1 MIKWPINKKHAEV
14 EETLWN
20 EDAGKLLYVQSPFY
34 VQESY
39 RSARTNL
46 MFLPSKEGNK
56 SRLIVFT
63 SSNAGEGK
71 STNCAN
77 LAIALAQNGKH
88 VLLIDCD
95 MRNPKIN
102 KLMHYHQTPGLSEYL
117 AGIKNTVTIHENQ
130 NVEGLHIITSG
141 STPPNPTE
149 LLCAPTMKQLL
160 TELSE
165 SYDYIM
171 LDTPPINLVADALV
185 LKEQV
190 DGYIL
195 VVRANRT
202 NRNDIDQ
209 AMVKFQQIEAHVFG
223 FLLNDINPKSDR
235 YGRYGKHGKYG
246 KYDNYSG
253 YGESGSDKKDN
264 TNVELKTKGVRT
276 DAG

>member
-1 MIKWPINKKHAEV
+1 MKKWPFKNKPAGTEASWK
-14 EETLWN
+14 
-20 EDAGKLLYVQSPFY
+20 EDAGKLLYVQAPFY

-56 SRLIVFT
+56 CRLIVFT

-71 STNCAN
+71 STNCTN
-77 LAIALAQNGKH
+77 LAIALAQNGKR

-95 MRNPKIN
+95 MRNPKLN
-102 KLMHYHQTPGLSEYL
+102 KLMRYHQSPGLSEYL
-117 AGIKNTVTIHENQ
+117 AGIKNTPTIHENE
-130 NVEGLHIITSG
+130 NVEGLQIITSG

-149 LLCAPTMKQLL
+149 LLSSPAMRLM
-160 TELSE
+160 LSQFGE

-202 NRNDIDQ
+202 NRNDVDQ
-209 AMVKFQQIEAHVFG
+209 ALTKFQQIKAHVFG
-223 FLLNDINPKSDR
+223 FLLNDVNPKS
-235 YGRYGKHGKYG
+235 GRYGKYG
-246 KYDNYSG
+246 KYGKYEKYG
-253 YGESGSDKKDN
+253 YGSKDIS
-264 TNVELKTKGVRT
+264 TVEFMTEGTQT